1 MALKRK
7 AYSLLFLAACQMGT
21 DASAE
26 IDLSLYMTR
35 PPKQIEKRNAVLATL
50 TPSNIADGVKLED
63 DGMEAFA
70 KMSTLNTFAFKA
82 GWADRV
88 EADNFF
94 RAFIDRKTGKA
105 TYQLYQT
112 IIYTDEYRIY
122 DAANVLMPSGL
133 VTKDL
138 RKLGSEIIYC
148 GAGLTCRREETI
160 AIDLDDDEMQML
172 QRSTQWRLFAF
183 ASNRTPAWIGTTIFC
198 RSRHKVCCW
207 RSIVGGQSG
216 A

>member
-1 MALKRK
+1 
-7 AYSLLFLAACQMGT
+7 MGT
-21 DASAE
+21 EASAE
-26 IDLSLYMTR
+26 IDPSLYMTR
-35 PPKQIEKRNAVLATL
+35 PPKKIEKRNAVLATL

-70 KMSTLNTFAFKA
+70 KMSALNAFAVNA

-88 EADNFF
+88 EADNLF
-94 RAFIDRKTGKA
+94 RAFIDRKTGKV

-112 IIYTDEYRIY
+112 ITYTDEFRIY

-160 AIDLDDDEMQML
+160 AIDLDDDEMQAIADVAKIDPMATVRIRFKSHTSMDWNDDL
-172 QRSTQWRLFAF
+172 LSVEAQGLLLAVDRWRAK
-183 ASNRTPAWIGTTIFC
+183 RG
-198 RSRHKVCCW
+198 
-207 RSIVGGQSG
+207 
-216 A
+216 